1 MKTALRLVAVPFAL
15 TLALA
20 LTGCAAADE
29 APAEVAAQEAMPAD
43 DGAIAADLLKD
54 WESLKDTM
62 MQLGD
67 AMPAENFGYKP
78 TDELRSFGEQLM
90 HISGSNAG
98 LLGRLDESATA
109 PELGEPTEKADVL
122 AAMGMAFDFGAEVLA
137 GKNNAWASEVVA
149 GPGFLGD
156 STRARIVYRAMA
168 HTWSEYG
175 VMTVYLRMND
185 IVPPAS
191 R

>member
-1 MKTALRLVAVPFAL
+1 MYSTLRFAFVPAALVL

-20 LTGCAAADE
+20 GCAPAQE
-29 APAEVAAQEAMPAD
+29 APAEAAAQEAMPAD
-43 DGAIAADLLKD
+43 DGALVGDLLKD

-78 TDELRSFGEQLM
+78 TDELRTFGEQLM
-90 HISGSNAG
+90 HISGVG
-98 LLGRLDESATA
+98 LMAMLDEGATA
-109 PELGEPTEKADVL
+109 PDLGEPTEKADIL
-122 AAMGMAFDFGAEVLA
+122 AAMSTAFDFGSQVLT
-137 GKNNAWASEVVA
+137 GKDGAWASEVVA
-149 GPGFLGD
+149 GPSFLGD

-168 HTWSEYG
+168 HVWSEYG
-175 VMTVYLRMND
+175 VMTVYLRLND

>member
-1 MKTALRLVAVPFAL
+1 MHSTLRFAFVPAALVL

-20 LTGCAAADE
+20 GCAPAQEAPVE
-29 APAEVAAQEAMPAD
+29 APAEEAMAAD
-43 DGAIAADLLKD
+43 DGALAGDLLKD
-54 WESLKDTM
+54 WESLKDMM

-78 TDELRSFGEQLM
+78 TDELRTFGEQLM
-90 HISGSNAG
+90 HISGANGG
-98 LLGRLDESATA
+98 LIAMLDESATA
-109 PELGEPTEKADVL
+109 PDLGEPTEKAEIL
-122 AAMGMAFDFGAEVLA
+122 EAMSTAFDFGSQVLT
-137 GKNNAWASEVVA
+137 GKDGAWASEVVA

-168 HTWSEYG
+168 HVWDEYG
-175 VMTVYLRMND
+175 AMTVYLRLND